1 VIVLFASML
10 DELGISDSA
19 VYVLV
24 LDNASK
30 VDIDTLVT
38 SVWDGIFMAMT
49 NLRLRVLPD
58 PARFSSLVLGKSK

>member
-1 VIVLFASML
+1 MIVLFASML